1 MSKFVLPAKIKIGGQ
16 EIEIKN
22 VSRYNGKALGRC
34 CLASGYIEIAKT
46 FNDDSGDNPQ
56 TITSQENTFYHE
68 VTHAILMTMG
78 EHSLNENE
86 KFISV
91 FSSFLTEVMQVV
103 VDTNKKDLESIKDYI
118 KEMRKVKGDSE
129 YTPVTP
135 HGDLT
140 ES

>member
-1 MSKFVLPAKIKIGGQ
+1 
-16 EIEIKN
+16 
-22 VSRYNGKALGRC
+22 
-34 CLASGYIEIAKT
+34 
-46 FNDDSGDNPQ
+46 
-56 TITSQENTFYHE
+56 
-68 VTHAILMTMG
+68 MTMG